1 MKLLYRMALS
11 ACLAAVLP
19 VAAQTMPAARP
30 AAAGANGGFD
40 CLLEPW
46 QVIEVRSATDG
57 VIASI
62 SVSRGDTFRRG
73 QVLMELQSQSEKLT
87 VDLARMRSKPA
98 SLAGDF
104 QVGAARFLDD
114 VQQFTKSVH
123 HGLTPFCVGC
133 NSERGEARIPNA
145 SP

>member
-1 MKLLYRMALS
+1 LS
-11 ACLAAVLP
+11 LNQA
-19 VAAQTMPAARP
+19 TH
-30 AAAGANGGFD
+30 AG
-40 CLLEPW
+40 L
-46 QVIEVRSATDG
+46 V
-57 VIASI
+57 
-62 SVSRGDTFRRG
+62 
-73 QVLMELQSQSEKLT
+73 
-87 VDLARMRSKPA
+87 ARMRSKPA

-133 NSERGEARIPNA
+133 NFERGEARIPNA

>member
-1 MKLLYRMALS
+1 MKLLNRMALS

-62 SVSRGDTFRRG
+62 SVSRLTWSGTTSRRRRR
-73 QVLMELQSQSEKLT
+73 
-87 VDLARMRSKPA
+87 ARKP
-98 SLAGDF
+98 
-104 QVGAARFLDD
+104 
-114 VQQFTKSVH
+114 TPKS
-123 HGLTPFCVGC
+123 GWPK
-133 NSERGEARIPNA
+133 PN
-145 SP
+145 